1 MCGIGVFA
9 ADTNAEAQRLVT
21 SMQMQ
26 FVNLRRGQP
35 SPLNPP
41 VDSMDDY
48 WSDAEKAM
56 VEHAMKYAVVGT
68 PQVVRERLNAFIS
81 MTLADEL
88 MVTAQIYDHAAR
100 RRSYEIVAEAINL
113 PPLS

>member
-9 ADTNAEAQRLVT
+9 ADTDAEKRRLFT

-26 FVNLRRGQP
+26 FVNLRRGQQ

-41 VDSMDDY
+41 VDSMDGY

-56 VEHAMKYAVVGT
+56 VEHAAKYAVVGT
-68 PQVVRERLNAFIS
+68 PQVVSERLNAFIS
-81 MTLADEL
+81 MTHADEL
-88 MVTAQIYDHAAR
+88 MVTAQIYDPAAR
-100 RRSYEIVAEAINL
+100 RRSYEIVAQARDAL
-113 PPLS
+113 AH